1 MFDLH
6 CLLRLSTLS
15 LAAQY
20 NVRIR
25 ASSQNTHPIPF
36 NPKTLPPQSHS
47 SLQFYTFLFISFQL
61 RYLCNE
67 AKQAHYK
74 TKAVWNKPA
83 MLLNLLPCDNRLECG
98 PDSAGT
104 LMFIPQLR
112 PCLKNFTTISVEKNS
127 YLFKTRS
134 RYPLKEKRKSKPPVR
149 SPRKASTHKNN
160 VQCTSTNAAI
170 LLSLVRSLSQ
180 RTKTN
185 PWGQGSAF

>member
-25 ASSQNTHPIPF
+25 ASSQNTHPITF

-47 SLQFYTFLFISFQL
+47 SLKFYTFLFISFQL

-83 MLLNLLPCDNRLECG
+83 MLLNLLPYDNRLECG

-104 LMFIPQLR
+104 LMFIPQLEEFHYDIR
-112 PCLKNFTTISVEKNS
+112 GKKFL
-127 YLFKTRS
+127 
-134 RYPLKEKRKSKPPVR
+134 PLKDKIEISPQGEAKIKS
-149 SPRKASTHKNN
+149 S
-160 VQCTSTNAAI
+160 
-170 LLSLVRSLSQ
+170 
-180 RTKTN
+180 
-185 PWGQGSAF
+185 SA